1 MTEEEIEIIK
11 GCINGDTSC
20 QKQLYLAY
28 GPLIKGICLRYTANE
43 QEGEDLFHD
52 TFVYILTNFK
62 KYSTITTLE
71 GWLSRITVNKAIDW
85 YRKTH
90 HHFENAVEDYVD
102 AVSTTIDL
110 DESTLSM
117 EQLTAFINELPIKY
131 RTAFN
136 LNVVDGIEPTEVAK
150 IMGETAVNARSL
162 VSRAKSMLRKRIK
175 KYLRKDNL
183 DL

>member
-11 GCINGDTSC
+11 GCINGDTNC

-28 GPLIKGICLRYTANE
+28 GPFIKGICLRYTANE

-62 KYSTITTLE
+62 NFSTITTLD
-71 GWLSRITVNKAIDW
+71 GWLRRITVNRAIDW
-85 YRKTH
+85 YRKSH
-90 HHFENAVEDYVD
+90 RYFENPVEDYED

-117 EQLTAFINELPIKY
+117 EQLTAFINELPTKY

-136 LNVVDGIEPTEVAK
+136 LNVIDGMKPMEVAEM
-150 IMGETAVNARSL
+150 MGETAVNARSL

-175 KYLRKDNL
+175 KYLREDNL